1 MVVTGVLHTHSLS
14 PPKAEAGGLLQVQGQ
29 PRQQREI
36 LFETSKKE
44 INYPIS
50 VPTHSLNEHGP
61 EALYPRQVIF
71 GLSSLKVRTNE
82 QLELN

>member
-1 MVVTGVLHTHSLS
+1 MVITRVLHTRNLS
-14 PPKAEAGGLLQVQGQ
+14 PPKAEAGGLQVQGQ

-44 INYPIS
+44 INYLIS

-61 EALYPRQVIF
+61 EALPTQDK
-71 GLSSLKVRTNE
+71 LSLAFLHSR
-82 QLELN
+82 